1 GFTGDGRRRGNLTEV
16 HAVEPKLQGFEG
28 LDHGQVPASAVWRP
42 SQGRVLGAVELN
54 GEPVRLGNHDRYYPD
69 NLPFTG
75 AIWIRPV
82 ALSTTA
88 VALVDFDP
96 FFQFRA
102 ATDRLQLI
110 RGRDSL
116 TSSVGLT
123 AGAWHHLAVVQT
135 LEALELWLDGVNLG
149 EVPTA
154 PTVAGKANGRFGADA
169 AVLFDE
175 VVLGLRLRNV
185 PFGLI
190 ESHSHGQGGLEIH
203 TGILESSIDTC
214 VGGTKVRIAVD
225 ICASGGRDEN
235 GLEGRVAGRDER
247 NHREKREGPPHP
259 SKVGRTGEQGKRD
272 APFRRGP
279 SYELYS
285 L

>member
-1 GFTGDGRRRGNLTEV
+1 MISLVSACDPTLEAVLVTPSGGADVDGDPDLGAPDAGIDG
-16 HAVEPKLQGFEG
+16 GFEDAG
-28 LDHGQVPASAVWRP
+28 VDLESALTVRMRFDETEGDVAQAESENNFVNGQVPASAVWRP

-169 AVLFDE
+169 AVLFDDFRAYARALSPAE
-175 VVLGLRLRNV
+175 
-185 PFGLI
+185 
-190 ESHSHGQGGLEIH
+190 LE
-203 TGILESSIDTC
+203 TL
-214 VGGTKVRIAVD
+214 A
-225 ICASGGRDEN
+225 N
-235 GLEGRVAGRDER
+235 
-247 NHREKREGPPHP
+247 P
-259 SKVGRTGEQGKRD
+259 
-272 APFRRGP
+272 
-279 SYELYS
+279 
-285 L
+285 